1 MELSTTQV
9 LALAPDSSS
18 AQAGKKLANV
28 RYWQNLGQSPLA
40 AWGECQGSALYQVR
54 VELAAFTVKC
64 TCPSHKFPC
73 KHGIALLL
81 LTAENQHVPDA
92 DPPAWVTEWLAK
104 RAASSMQHKHEKPAV
119 DSQSPA
125 REAERNKRIQK
136 RETLI
141 LEGLDTLDLWMND
154 LIRNG
159 LASVQTQPMSFFDA
173 RAAQLVDAQAP
184 GMAGRVRQLAG
195 ITGLGADWPERL
207 LGELGRMALLTHAY
221 RKSDRLDPL
230 LYQDVRQLIGWNISK
245 EDLIATGEKV
255 TDEWYIVGQWDFE
268 ENSLQVQHTWLLGE
282 KTRRSALILQFSAM
296 GRPYSETFLCG
307 TRQMGDVYFY
317 PGAAGIRG
325 LLTSRGEESSAI
337 RDLPMGVET
346 IAEFLG
352 SQAEILGRHPWQEHF
367 LLTLRGAIPVC
378 GLATDT
384 WYICDQ
390 SGSALPLRKAGPWL
404 LLALSGGE
412 SVDFV
417 GEWDGETVLPLA
429 VTVDGTYHLLWR
441 LS

>member
-9 LALAPDSSS
+9 LALAPDGSS
-18 AQAGKKLANV
+18 AQAGKKLANI
-28 RYWQNLGQSPLA
+28 RNWRNLGQSPLA

-54 VELAAFTVKC
+54 VDLATFTVKC
-64 TCPSHKFPC
+64 SCPSHKFPC

-81 LTAENQHVPDA
+81 LAAENQHVPSA
-92 DPPAWVTEWLAK
+92 DPPDWVKDWLSK
-104 RAASSMQHKHEKPAV
+104 RATASMQHKHEKPAV
-119 DSQSPA
+119 DSQAPA
-125 REAERNKRIQK
+125 RDAERTKRMQK
-136 RETLI
+136 REELI
-141 LEGLDTLDLWMND
+141 LQGLDTLDLWMND

-184 GMAGRVRQLAG
+184 GIAGRVRQLAG
-195 ITGLGADWPERL
+195 ITGIGPDWPDRL
-207 LGELGRMALLTHAY
+207 LGKLGRIALLTQAY
-221 RKSDRLDPL
+221 RQSDRLDPL

-245 EDLIATGEKV
+245 EELMATGEKV
-255 TDEWYIVGQWDFE
+255 TDEWYTVGQWDYE
-268 ENSLQVQHTWLLGE
+268 ENSLRVQHTWLLGAR
-282 KTRRSALILQFSAM
+282 TRRSALILQFSAM
-296 GRPYSETFLCG
+296 GRPYNETFLCG

-325 LLTSRGEESSAI
+325 LLITREEESAPI
-337 RDLPMGVET
+337 RDLPMGAET
-346 IAEFLG
+346 IEEFLG

-367 LLTLRGAIPVC
+367 LLALRGAIPVF
-378 GLATDT
+378 AEASDT

-390 SGSALPLRKAGPWL
+390 TGAALPLRKAGPWL

-412 SVDFV
+412 TVGFV

-429 VTVDGTYHLLWR
+429 ATAGGTYHLLWR